1 MKNKL
6 VGNLALFLT
15 ALIWGLGF
23 VAQRSGM
30 EFIGPFTF
38 NTVRSFLGTLSLV
51 PLILWVKYSKPDLR
65 SRKRKFV
72 QRISLARAGIYC
84 GLSLFMA
91 MTIQQYCMQ
100 YVGAGKA
107 GFITALYIILVPIM
121 SVFMGSKIAKRVYI
135 SVLMAVF
142 GLYLLCFQAD
152 GKYDIYDL
160 WMLVSAFFYGLQIIL
175 VNKYAKLVHPIK
187 ASAMQFFVVGVL
199 SLILMLLFETPSLSS
214 LIDCTVPL
222 VYAGVLACGVAYSL
236 QMYGQKYTLPI
247 LATLILCLE
256 SVFAVIGGAL
266 ILGEVLTTREIFGC
280 ILMISAVVLANTK
293 MEQRF

>member
-1 MKNKL
+1 
-6 VGNLALFLT
+6 
-15 ALIWGLGF
+15 
-23 VAQRSGM
+23 
-30 EFIGPFTF
+30 
-38 NTVRSFLGTLSLV
+38 
-51 PLILWVKYSKPDLR
+51 
-65 SRKRKFV
+65 
-72 QRISLARAGIYC
+72 
-84 GLSLFMA
+84 
-91 MTIQQYCMQ
+91 
-100 YVGAGKA
+100 
-107 GFITALYIILVPIM
+107 
-121 SVFMGSKIAKRVYI
+121 
-135 SVLMAVF
+135 MAVV
-142 GLYLLCFQAD
+142 GLYLLCFQAN

-160 WMLVSAFFYGLQIIL
+160 LLLIAAFFYGLQIIL

-199 SLILMLLFETPSLSS
+199 SLILMLLFETPNLSS